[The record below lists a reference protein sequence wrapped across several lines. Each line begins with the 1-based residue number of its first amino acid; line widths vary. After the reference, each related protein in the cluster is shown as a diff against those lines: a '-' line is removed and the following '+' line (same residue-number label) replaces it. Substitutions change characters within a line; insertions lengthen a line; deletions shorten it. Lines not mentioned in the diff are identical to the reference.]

1 MNFDFSEAQKMIRQT
16 AQEFTERYVAPLAA
30 ELDLTG
36 EFPRETFS
44 RMASHGFT
52 GIGIPEE
59 YGGSGGSDIEKVIV
73 VSELAKK
80 CGATAATLSIHMIF
94 PAVILKFGT
103 EEQKK
108 KYLPAMTDGGKISA
122 FALTEPNAGSDAAA
136 VKTTALKD
144 GDYYILNGTK
154 CFITGGG
161 QADHL
166 VVFALTDPSKGLK
179 GLSALIVD
187 KGMPGFSIGKIED
200 KMGIRASE
208 TVELIFDNCRVPAEN
223 LVGKEGAGFKI
234 AMTALDGA
242 RIGVAAQAL
251 GIAEGALEETVKY
264 MKERVQFGKPL
275 TALQGLNWYVAEMAT
290 KIECARWMTYRAAS
304 LKIKGEPYTKEAA
317 MAKYNASET
326 ALFVTNLA
334 LQIHGGYGYMK
345 DYPLERMMRDAK
357 ITQIYEGTS
366 EIHKVVIAREVLK

>member
-223 LVGKEGAGFKI
+223 RVGKEGAGFKI

-290 KIECARWMTYRAAS
+290 KIECARWMTYRAATM
-304 LKIKGEPYTKEAA
+304 KIKGEPYTKEAA

>member
-108 KYLPAMTDGGKISA
+108 KYLPAMADGGKISA

-136 VKTTALKD
+136 VKTTAVKD
-144 GDYYILNGTK
+144 GDHYVLNGTK

-161 QADHL
+161 QADHI
-166 VVFALTDPSKGLK
+166 VVFALTDPAKGLK
-179 GLSALIVD
+179 GLSALVVD

-290 KIECARWMTYRAAS
+290 KIECARWMTYRAAT

>member
-1 MNFDFSEAQKMIRQT
+1 MDFDFSDAQAMIRTT
-16 AQEFTERYVAPLAA
+16 AREFAERYVAPLAA
-30 ELDLTG
+30 ELDRTG
-36 EFPRETFS
+36 EFPRDTFAK
-44 RMASHGFT
+44 MAAHGFT

-59 YGGSGGSDIEKVIV
+59 YGGSGGGDVEKVIV

-103 EEQKK
+103 EEQKRR
-108 KYLPAMTDGGKISA
+108 YLPAMTDGGGLSA
-122 FALTEPNAGSDAAA
+122 FALTEPNAGSDAASVA
-136 VKTTALKD
+136 TTALRD
-144 GDYYILNGTK
+144 GDYYVLNGTK

-166 VVFALTDPSKGLK
+166 VVFALTDPSRGLR

-187 KGMPGFSIGKIED
+187 KDMPGFSVGKIED

-242 RIGVAAQAL
+242 RIGIAAQAL
-251 GIAEGALEETVKY
+251 GIAEGAMEETVKY

-275 TALQGLNWYVAEMAT
+275 AALQGLNWYIAEMAT
-290 KIECARWMTYRAAS
+290 KIECARWMIYRAAER
-304 LKIKGEPYTKEAA
+304 KMKGHPYTREAA

>member
-1 MNFDFSEAQKMIRQT
+1 MNFDFSDAQKMIRQT

-30 ELDLTG
+30 ELDQTG

-44 RMASHGFT
+44 RMAAHGFT

-59 YGGSGGSDIEKVIV
+59 YGGSGGGDIEKVIL

-108 KYLPAMTDGGKISA
+108 KYLPAMADGGKISA

-144 GDYYILNGTK
+144 GDQYILNGTK

-166 VVFALTDPSKGLK
+166 VVFALTDPAKGLK
-179 GLSALIVD
+179 GLSALVVD

-290 KIECARWMTYRAAS
+290 KIECARWMTYRAAT